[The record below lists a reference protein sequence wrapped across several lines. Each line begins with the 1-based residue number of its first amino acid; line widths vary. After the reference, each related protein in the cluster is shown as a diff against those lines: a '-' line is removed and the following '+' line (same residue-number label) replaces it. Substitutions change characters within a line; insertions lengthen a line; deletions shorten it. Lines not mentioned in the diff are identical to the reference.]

1 MVLDM
6 FRYEGV
12 EVVVSYFPVWEMFF
26 SMHVLSNPE
35 HHLTRRKSVRY
46 TYGTVLRS
54 EDSFEL
60 FPAMGENNFLIFSV
74 DILY

>member
-26 SMHVLSNPE
+26 SIGN
-35 HHLTRRKSVRY
+35 
-46 TYGTVLRS
+46 
-54 EDSFEL
+54 
-60 FPAMGENNFLIFSV
+60 
-74 DILY
+74 

>member
-35 HHLTRRKSVRY
+35 HHLTRRKWVEAKEKSYPDGYHIKASHHALNPEEV
-46 TYGTVLRS
+46 
-54 EDSFEL
+54 
-60 FPAMGENNFLIFSV
+60 
-74 DILY
+74 

>member
-26 SMHVLSNPE
+26 SMHVLSRTPFDQ
-35 HHLTRRKSVRY
+35 TKM
-46 TYGTVLRS
+46 GRS
-54 EDSFEL
+54 
-60 FPAMGENNFLIFSV
+60 
-74 DILY
+74 